1 MKPHDVSIIGGGLAG
16 LSLAIQ
22 LADANH
28 SVVLFERKKYP
39 FHRVCGE
46 YISMESWNFLER
58 IGVPLSQMNLPKIT
72 QLQVSSLSGKVIEH
86 SLKPGGFGISR
97 YTLDSMM
104 ASIAKSKGVDLREE
118 VTVKDIDEEI
128 KSSVIVGAFGK
139 RSNLDKKLNRSF
151 EQHPQVPSKNWVGVK
166 YHINADIPENQIE
179 LHNFEGGY
187 CGISKVDG
195 GKYCLCY
202 LTKASNLQQFNGNI
216 LQMETELLSKNPF
229 LKNYFSDRKK
239 FLFDKPVTI
248 SQVTFQKKLPVEN
261 QVLMVG
267 DSAGM
272 IAPLCGNGM
281 SMALRAS
288 SIAFPIILQFLNGKI
303 SRERMEQEYSSQW
316 SKEFATRLQF
326 GRMLQP
332 ILLQPSLSNMA
343 LPFLGK
349 IPFLMNKI
357 VSLTHGRSF

>member
-1 MKPHDVSIIGGGLAG
+1 
-16 LSLAIQ
+16 
-22 LADANH
+22 
-28 SVVLFERKKYP
+28 
-39 FHRVCGE
+39 
-46 YISMESWNFLER
+46 ME
-58 IGVPLSQMNLPKIT
+58 
-72 QLQVSSLSGKVIEH
+72 
-86 SLKPGGFGISR
+86 
-97 YTLDSMM
+97 
-104 ASIAKSKGVDLREE
+104 A
-118 VTVKDIDEEI
+118 
-128 KSSVIVGAFGK
+128 
-139 RSNLDKKLNRSF
+139 
-151 EQHPQVPSKNWVGVK
+151 
-166 YHINADIPENQIE
+166 
-179 LHNFEGGY
+179 
-187 CGISKVDG
+187 
-195 GKYCLCY
+195 
-202 LTKASNLQQFNGNI
+202 
-216 LQMETELLSKNPF
+216 ELLSKNPF

-332 ILLQPSLSNMA
+332 ILLQPSLSNMTI
-343 LPFLGK
+343 PFLGK
-349 IPFLMNKI
+349 VPYLMNKI
-357 VSLTHGRSF
+357 VSLTHGKSF